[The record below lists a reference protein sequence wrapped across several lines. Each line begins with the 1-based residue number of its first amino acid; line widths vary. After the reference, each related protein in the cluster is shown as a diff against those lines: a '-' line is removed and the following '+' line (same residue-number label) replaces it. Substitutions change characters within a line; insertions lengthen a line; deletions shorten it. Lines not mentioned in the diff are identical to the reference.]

1 MTTFLPPDLSA
12 LDAFAFVWLLVLW
25 SAYNLAVGRLGR
37 RIPTINE
44 HMRVMRYHW
53 MQRFLERDN
62 RIMDSQLLGHTIHS
76 VTFFASTSMLVMAG
90 LIGVFGAL
98 DAAYDVVDE
107 LSFAVRTSK
116 EFFEM
121 KLLVVVGVFAF
132 GFFKFT
138 WALRQYNYTC
148 AMMGSAPLCPVDE
161 HLRHELA
168 GTMAD
173 AITSAISAFN
183 GGLRSYYFALAV
195 LTWFIHPWLFIG
207 ATAWVVALLLYRQLG
222 SKFFHTAKRHGILVE
237 TRASET
243 NRSPGRMRNGEP

>member
-12 LDAFAFVWLLVLW
+12 LDVFAFVWLLVLW
-25 SAYNLAVGRLGR
+25 SAYNLVMGRLGTR
-37 RIPTINE
+37 VPTINE
-44 HMRVMRYHW
+44 QMRVMRHQW
-53 MQRFLERDN
+53 MERFLDRDT
-62 RIMDSQLLGHTIHS
+62 RIMDSQVLGHTIHS
-76 VTFFASTSMLVMAG
+76 VTFFASTSMLVVAG
-90 LIGVFGAL
+90 LIGVFGAV
-98 DAAYDVVDE
+98 DTAYGVVNE

-148 AMMGSAPLCPVDE
+148 AMMGGAPLYPVDE
-161 HLRHELA
+161 DLRHELA
-168 GTMAD
+168 DTMAD

-222 SKFFHTAKRHGILVE
+222 SKFFHAAKRHGILME
-237 TRASET
+237 TRASERD
-243 NRSPGRMRNGEP
+243 RS